1 MATIMTRHLF
11 TLFVAAL
18 LFTWPR
24 AAHADLNV
32 VATVPTLAA
41 IAKTVGGD
49 HADVK
54 SLALHTQDPHFVD
67 AKPSLAL
74 DLNQADL
81 LLVVG
86 LQLEIGWLPP
96 LQTGARNGKIQVGS
110 EGYLDCSTFAK
121 LMGAQPV
128 VDRSQGDIH
137 PGGNPHY
144 LYDPRQIEQVAIG
157 VAARM
162 SELDGDHAG
171 DYAKNLGRFLKKL
184 HELRRKI
191 EKRMKPHAGTAVIG
205 YHQSWI
211 YLTDWLGLDQVA
223 FLEPKP
229 GIPPNPSHVAKVLVK
244 ARQKKAKI
252 LIQESYYP
260 NNTSKLVADKSG
272 AALVVLPGGVDFAG
286 GETLLA
292 HLTEL
297 AKLIE
302 KGLDK

>member
-1 MATIMTRHLF
+1 MYRILLSSFIAI
-11 TLFVAAL
+11 VALA
-18 LFTWPR
+18 WPLSAR
-24 AAHADLNV
+24 ADLNV

-41 IAKTVGGD
+41 VAEAIGGK
-49 HADVK
+49 HADVT

-74 DLNQADL
+74 ALSRADL

-110 EGYLDCSTFAK
+110 NGYLDCSSFAK
-121 LMGAQPV
+121 LMGVPQV

-144 LYDPRQIEQVAIG
+144 LYDPRQIEQVAVGIT
-157 VAARM
+157 ARM
-162 SELDGDHAG
+162 SELDGDNAKT
-171 DYAKNLGRFLKKL
+171 YAKNLGSFLKKL
-184 HELRRKI
+184 HKLRRSI
-191 EKRMKPHAGTAVIG
+191 EKRMKPLEGTAVVG

-211 YLTDWLGLDQVA
+211 YLTDWLGLEQVA

-229 GIPPNPSHVAKVLVK
+229 GIPPNPAHVAKVLAT
-244 ARQKKAKI
+244 ARRKKAKCI
-252 LIQESYYP
+252 IQESYYP
-260 NNTSKLVADKSG
+260 DSTSKLVADKSG
-272 AALVVLPGGVDFAG
+272 AKLVVVPGGVDFER
-286 GETLLA
+286 GESFLE
-292 HLTEL
+292 HLQEM

-302 KGLDK
+302 KGLK